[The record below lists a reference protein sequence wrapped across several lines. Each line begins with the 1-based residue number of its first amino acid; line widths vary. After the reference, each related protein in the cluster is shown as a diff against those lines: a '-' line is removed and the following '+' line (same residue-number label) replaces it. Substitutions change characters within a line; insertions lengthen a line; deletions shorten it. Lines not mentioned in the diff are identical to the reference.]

1 MFHLIMTPDMAA
13 DHREGDSLAAL
24 ISAKGRD
31 NMNPD
36 FIAGTQSLEE
46 GY

>member
-1 MFHLIMTPDMAA
+1 MTHEMAA
-13 DHREGDSLAAL
+13 GHHEGGSLAAL
-24 ISAKGRD
+24 ISAKGKD
-31 NMNPD
+31 NMNLD